1 MVSVKN
7 ISVSFGSFD
16 LLENISFLINEQDR
30 IGLAGKNGAGKSTL
44 LKVIAGLQSPS
55 SGQIDMPKDVTIGY
69 LPQQMKVDD
78 TTTVM
83 KEVITAFSELITL
96 SEEIEHCNDEIAR
109 REDYESDDYLKLCDY
124 LTIAEERYRML
135 GGANYIGEA
144 EQTLIGLG
152 FERKDF
158 DKPTK
163 ELSGGWRMRVELA
176 KILLK
181 KPSLF
186 LLDEPTNHL
195 DIESIQWLETFL
207 AGYPGSVLLVS
218 HDRAFLDNIT
228 RRTIEISL
236 GKIYD
241 YKASWSKYI
250 ELRAERREQQIASFR
265 NQQKMIEDTEK
276 FIERFRYKATKA
288 IQVQS
293 KIKQLDK
300 VERLEVDEEDNR
312 AINLRFP
319 PAPRSGTVVIEA
331 ESLSKN
337 YGSLNVL
344 NNIEIKISRG
354 EKVAF
359 VGRNGEG
366 KTTFSKIITGEL
378 DYAGSLKMGHNVK
391 IGYFAQNQDELLDEN
406 RTVLQTIDDVAK
418 GEIRTKIRDM
428 LGAFLFR
435 GDDVDK
441 KVKVLSGGERSRL
454 ALVKLLLEPYNLL
467 VLDEP
472 TNHLDMRSKDILK
485 QALIKFDGTL
495 IVVSHDRD
503 FLDGIVE
510 KVFEFRYNRIKENIG
525 GIYDF
530 LRKKKID
537 NLKDIEKKD
546 KAKGDIRKEGGSAN
560 KQRYLEKKEYER
572 NLRKL
577 RKKLEE
583 SESAIEKIEAEIG
596 AMDRSLINPV
606 SSSPEEEGVYT
617 KYQDLKE
624 KLNEEMNKWA
634 EYSDDVEEF
643 LRKNS

>member
-16 LLENISFLINEQDR
+16 LLDNISFLINDQDR

-44 LKVIAGLQSPS
+44 LKIIAGLQNPS
-55 SGQIDMPKDVTIGY
+55 SGQIDMSKDVTIGY
-69 LPQQMKVDD
+69 LPQQMKVEDS
-78 TTTVM
+78 TTVM
-83 KEVITAFSELITL
+83 NEVITAFSELISL

-124 LTIAEERYRML
+124 LTLAEERYRML
-135 GGANYIGEA
+135 GGANYMAEA
-144 EQTLIGLG
+144 EQTLVGLG

-158 DKPTK
+158 DRPTK
-163 ELSGGWRMRVELA
+163 DLSGGWRMRVELA

-181 KPSLF
+181 RPSLF

-207 AGYPGSVLLVS
+207 AGYPGAVLLVS

-228 RRTIEISL
+228 TRTIEISL

-241 YKASWSKYI
+241 YKASWSKYV
-250 ELRAERREQQIASFR
+250 ELRTERREQQIASFR
-265 NQQKMIEDTEK
+265 NQQKMIDDTEK

-288 IQVQS
+288 VQVQS

-331 ESLSKN
+331 QELSKS

-366 KTTFSKIITGEL
+366 KTTFSRIIIGEL
-378 DYAGSLKMGHNVK
+378 DYEGILKLGHNVK
-391 IGYFAQNQDELLDEN
+391 TGYFAQNQDNLLDEN
-406 RTVLQTIDDVAK
+406 RTVLQTIDDIAK

-485 QALIKFDGTL
+485 QALLKFDGTL

-503 FLDGIVE
+503 FLDGLVE

-530 LRKKKID
+530 LRKKKIE

-546 KAKGDIRKEGGSAN
+546 KVKSDIRREEGSAN
-560 KQRYLEKKEYER
+560 KQRYLEKKEYEK

-577 RKKLEE
+577 RKRLEV
-583 SESAIEKIEAEIG
+583 SENTIEKIEAEIG
-596 AMDRSLINPV
+596 AMDRSLIDPL
-606 SSSPEEEGVYT
+606 SSSPEDEGVYN

-624 KLNEEMNKWA
+624 QLNSEMNKWA
-634 EYSDDVEEF
+634 EYSGEIEEF